1 MPQCLEIS
9 LKKNLLWIFTRF
21 WAQKFDK
28 KSLLAFFNDFFERRH
43 WHSARPNNDKEM
55 WEEIL
60 NLLGALENRSGCKQK
75 LQISHV
81 QDQISMLFLLY
92 SASSST
98 QRSSFK
104 KCQQDAGGGGS
115 GGSHST
121 ILCTPLKS
129 NNATAWQKSALI
141 SSFFFVTCSTDCFV
155 YKIYWSLSFFFC
167 CPHFFNAWHFF
178 LLSSFMFR

>member
-1 MPQCLEIS
+1 
-9 LKKNLLWIFTRF
+9 
-21 WAQKFDK
+21 
-28 KSLLAFFNDFFERRH
+28 
-43 WHSARPNNDKEM
+43 M

-121 ILCTPLKS
+121 MLCTPLKS

-141 SSFFFVTCSTDCFV
+141 SSSYLQQRLFCLQNILVTFVFFM
-155 YKIYWSLSFFFC
+155 LPSFFFM
-167 CPHFFNAWHFF
+167 PDTFFA
-178 LLSSFMFR
+178 LSSFMFR

>member
-1 MPQCLEIS
+1 
-9 LKKNLLWIFTRF
+9 
-21 WAQKFDK
+21 
-28 KSLLAFFNDFFERRH
+28 
-43 WHSARPNNDKEM
+43 M

-121 ILCTPLKS
+121 MLCTPLKS

-141 SSFFFVTCSTDCFV
+141 SSFFLLRAAQIVLSTKYIGHFRFFAALIFLMPDT
-155 YKIYWSLSFFFC
+155 FFC
-167 CPHFFNAWHFF
+167 F
-178 LLSSFMFR
+178 LRSCSAKLAFSTFPFT